1 MLPVHRIPPPF
12 LIFQIPPSEGGN
24 QTLLPPFKKS
34 MCVYV
39 CVCVCVRVCVCG
51 VAEGRV
57 QNCEFE
63 LAKKTPEQYF
73 YC

>member
-1 MLPVHRIPPPF
+1 
-12 LIFQIPPSEGGN
+12 
-24 QTLLPPFKKS
+24 

-39 CVCVCVRVCVCG
+39 CVYVCVRVCVCG